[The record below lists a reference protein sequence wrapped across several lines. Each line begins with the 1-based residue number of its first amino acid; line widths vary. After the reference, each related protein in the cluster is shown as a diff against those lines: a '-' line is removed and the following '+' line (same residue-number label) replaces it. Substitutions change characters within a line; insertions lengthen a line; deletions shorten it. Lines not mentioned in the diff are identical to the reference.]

1 MNYSLGRS
9 VDPGVRQHMSGC
21 MKCQKRLQNLEAGLV
36 EAAEEEA
43 LPNAPLA
50 PAIHLLHQKSL
61 IDDPAPSRSGPA
73 RRDASQKQKRLKKG
87 L

>member
-9 VDPGVRQHMSGC
+9 SDPGLREHMSRC
-21 MKCQKRLQNLEAGLV
+21 KKCQKRMESMEAGLV

-50 PAIHLLHQKSL
+50 PAIPLIEQKSVKPGKK
-61 IDDPAPSRSGPA
+61 DSSG
-73 RRDASQKQKRLKKG
+73 ASS
-87 L
+87 